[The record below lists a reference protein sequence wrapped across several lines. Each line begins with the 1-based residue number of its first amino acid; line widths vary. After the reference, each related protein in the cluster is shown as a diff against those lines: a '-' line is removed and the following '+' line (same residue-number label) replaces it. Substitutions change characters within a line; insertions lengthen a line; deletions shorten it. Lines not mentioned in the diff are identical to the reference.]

1 MSNQIHVLHVD
12 DDPSFGE
19 LLGEYLRREDEQ
31 FEVTTATSA
40 AEGLQHLTDDSRP
53 VHCLVSDFEMP
64 HMNGL
69 EFLKTVRKTRP
80 ELPFIFFT
88 CNGSREVAHDAISA
102 GATEYLQKNGGF
114 EQYTALADLVQNAV
128 D

>member
-1 MSNQIHVLHVD
+1 MSNPIHVLHVD

-19 LLGEYLRREDEQ
+19 LLGEYLRYKDEQ

-40 AEGLQHLTDDSRP
+40 DKGLQHLTNDSKP

-69 EFLKTVRKTRP
+69 EFLKTVRRTHP
-80 ELPFIFFT
+80 GLPFI
-88 CNGSREVAHDAISA
+88 
-102 GATEYLQKNGGF
+102 L
-114 EQYTALADLVQNAV
+114 
-128 D
+128 